1 MALSA
6 WFEVWLG
13 GAWHTFDARH
23 NQRRIGRILMNTG
36 RDATDTAYTT
46 AYGQGNL
53 VGFKIWTAE
62 FSEDEIPLPKARRR
76 AGGNSFYPGARAT
89 AEAGSPG

>member
-1 MALSA
+1 MDLSA
-6 WFEVWLG
+6 WFEGWLG
-13 GAWHTFDARH
+13 GVRHIFDARH
-23 NQRRIGRILMNTG
+23 NRRRIGRILMSAG

-46 AYGQGNL
+46 PYGQGNL
-53 VGFKIWTAE
+53 VGFKICTAE
-62 FSEDEIPLPKARRR
+62 FSEDEILLPKARRR